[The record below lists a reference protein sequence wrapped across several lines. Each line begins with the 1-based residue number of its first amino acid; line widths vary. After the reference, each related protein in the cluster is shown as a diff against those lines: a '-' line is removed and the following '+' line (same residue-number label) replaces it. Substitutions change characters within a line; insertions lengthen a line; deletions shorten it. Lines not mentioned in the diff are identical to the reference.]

1 MEQSIRIQI
10 EHLMGQHR
18 ERIESEFRTKH
29 EQLASLTERLRQQL
43 RAVEA
48 QLASGMQRLN
58 NESNFVAPEEI

>member
-10 EHLMGQHR
+10 DHLMGQHR
-18 ERIESEFRTKH
+18 ERIESEFKTKH

>member
-1 MEQSIRIQI
+1 
-10 EHLMGQHR
+10 MGQHR
-18 ERIESEFRTKH
+18 ERIESEFKTKH